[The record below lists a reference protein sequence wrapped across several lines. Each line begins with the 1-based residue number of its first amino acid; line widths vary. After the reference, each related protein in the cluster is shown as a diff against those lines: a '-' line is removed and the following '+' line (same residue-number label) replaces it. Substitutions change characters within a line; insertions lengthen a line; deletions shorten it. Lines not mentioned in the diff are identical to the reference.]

1 MEKVV
6 VSGGFDNIRSRD
18 VRFLVVDKISGE
30 TVRQMVKKEAQAIP
44 KAKEMVYSNGG
55 VQICLVYGR
64 RPRFVRGSI

>member
-30 TVRQMVKKEAQAIP
+30 TVRQMVKK
-44 KAKEMVYSNGG
+44 
-55 VQICLVYGR
+55 
-64 RPRFVRGSI
+64 RGSSHT